1 MFELKVKGDI
11 ASAHQLRGYEG
22 RCKDLH
28 GHTWK
33 IEVTLVSQTL
43 DQIGMVADFKVM
55 RKLLKD
61 ILDPIDHVYL
71 NDLPFFKEVNPTTEN
86 IAKYVYQNFS
96 KACLPVIQQAGQ
108 TGAPLKLKQ
117 VEVWESEAA
126 SSIYYE

>member
-33 IEVTLVSQTL
+33 IEVTVMSEKL
-43 DQIGMVADFKVM
+43 DDIGMVADFKVM
-55 RKLLKD
+55 KKFLKE
-61 ILDPIDHVYL
+61 ILEPIDHVYL
-71 NDLPFFKEVNPTTEN
+71 NDLPYFKEANPTTEN
-86 IAKYVYQNFS
+86 IAKYIYHEFKKSLQIVET
-96 KACLPVIQQAGQ
+96 
-108 TGAPLKLKQ
+108 TGRLSLRQ
-117 VEVWESEAA
+117 VEVWESESA

>member
-33 IEVTLVSQTL
+33 IEVTLMSERL
-43 DQIGMVADFKVM
+43 DAIGMVTDFRVM
-55 RKLLKD
+55 KKLLKEV
-61 ILDPIDHVYL
+61 LDPIDHVFL
-71 NDLPFFKEVNPTTEN
+71 NDLPYFKEVNPTTEN

-96 KACLPVIQQAGQ
+96 RAC
-108 TGAPLKLKQ
+108 APIRLKQ
-117 VEVWESEAA
+117 VEVWESESA

>member
-33 IEVTLVSQTL
+33 IEVTLQSDKL
-43 DQIGMVADFKVM
+43 DAIGMIADFKVM
-55 RKLLKD
+55 KKLLKEV
-61 ILDPIDHVYL
+61 LDPIDHVYL
-71 NDLPFFKEVNPTTEN
+71 NDLPYFKDVNPTTEN
-86 IAKYVYQNFS
+86 LAQYIYREFS
-96 KACLPVIQQAGQ
+96 KAVR
-108 TGAPLKLKQ
+108 PLKLKQ
-117 VEVWESEAA
+117 VEVWESESA

>member
-33 IEVTLVSQTL
+33 IEVTLQSEKL
-43 DQIGMVADFKVM
+43 DAIGMVADFKVM
-55 RKLLKD
+55 KKLLKE
-61 ILDPIDHVYL
+61 ILDPIDHVFL
-71 NDLPFFKEVNPTTEN
+71 NDLPYFKEANPTTEN
-86 IAKYVYQNFS
+86 IAKYIYIHFGR
-96 KACLPVIQQAGQ
+96 ACK
-108 TGAPLKLKQ
+108 PLKLKQ
-117 VEVWESEAA
+117 VEVWESESA

>member
-33 IEVTLVSQTL
+33 IEVTLLSDKL
-43 DQIGMVADFKVM
+43 DAIGMVADFKDM
-55 RKLLKD
+55 KKMLKEV
-61 ILDPIDHVYL
+61 LDPIDHVFL
-71 NDLPFFKEVNPTTEN
+71 NDLPYFKAVNPTTEN
-86 IAKYVYQNFS
+86 IAKYVYEHFS
-96 KACLPVIQQAGQ
+96 KACLSASQQASQ
-108 TGAPLKLKQ
+108 AGAPIRVKQ
-117 VEVWESEAA
+117 VEVWESELA

>member
-33 IEVTLVSQTL
+33 IEVTLQSEKL
-43 DQIGMVADFKVM
+43 DAIGMVADFKVM
-55 RKLLKD
+55 KKLLKEV
-61 ILDPIDHVYL
+61 LDPIDHVYL
-71 NDLPFFKEVNPTTEN
+71 NDLPYFKNVNPTTEN
-86 IAKYVYQNFS
+86 IAQYVYRNFA
-96 KACLPVIQQAGQ
+96 KAC
-108 TGAPLKLKQ
+108 APLKVKQ
-117 VEVWESEAA
+117 VEVWESESA